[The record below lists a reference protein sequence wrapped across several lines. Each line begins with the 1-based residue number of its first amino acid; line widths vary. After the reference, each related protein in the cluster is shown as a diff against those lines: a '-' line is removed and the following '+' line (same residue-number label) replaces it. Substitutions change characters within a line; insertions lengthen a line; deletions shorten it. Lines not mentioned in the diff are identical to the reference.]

1 MIFTGSL
8 FQLSHIQF
16 FFDNFRSAISGVEWF
31 VAVYIVCI
39 LCFFIVGKQ
48 YLNTA
53 FVYPLA
59 FMAVTVF
66 NPFLIVPLSEVIGLT
81 TRIRRLF
88 WLLPVNLVLAFSFT
102 WLCTR
107 PGRQLLKIG
116 AAVCC
121 IGFIVTAGTSVR
133 PYLRMPQN
141 IYKTSDIIL
150 EISGIIDEDSR
161 ATGTEKSALYSSQQ
175 LLELRQYD
183 ASIKSVLRRSDLLDW
198 SLPDTSEETIQ
209 KAAQSGHIPHT
220 MALVSRY
227 GVQIDQDRFLEFA
240 RICHA
245 YYVITNVDMNLSDY
259 LSTAGYDLIGT
270 AGDFEIYRILPENLP
285 QKESE

>member
-150 EISGIIDEDSR
+150 EISGRCATSHQASNRRLLPPGALQVSFLPSPPQGQGDNGRPDIDNE
-161 ATGTEKSALYSSQQ
+161 
-175 LLELRQYD
+175 
-183 ASIKSVLRRSDLLDW
+183 W
-198 SLPDTSEETIQ
+198 
-209 KAAQSGHIPHT
+209 
-220 MALVSRY
+220 
-227 GVQIDQDRFLEFA
+227 
-240 RICHA
+240 IC
-245 YYVITNVDMNLSDY
+245 
-259 LSTAGYDLIGT
+259 
-270 AGDFEIYRILPENLP
+270 
-285 QKESE
+285 K